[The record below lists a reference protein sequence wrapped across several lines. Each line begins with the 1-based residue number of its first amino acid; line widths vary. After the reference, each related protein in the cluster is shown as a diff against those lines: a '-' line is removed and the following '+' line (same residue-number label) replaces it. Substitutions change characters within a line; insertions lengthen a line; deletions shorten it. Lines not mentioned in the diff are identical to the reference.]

1 MTATLARPIERRRFL
16 GLSAGALAAAAAGC
30 RPRDPGGARRSTLI
44 IAVGDNERE
53 LVAVDGELLK
63 NLVFLP
69 LLTTNEDGELE
80 GRLAERWE
88 HSPSS
93 REWTFHLRRDIRWHD
108 GVPVTAQD
116 VKFTLELL
124 SHPDIL
130 EVPPH
135 DVESSTVL
143 DDATIRVRFGS
154 WTASR
159 SFTSGYEIIL
169 PEHLLAHLDP
179 KRYSRWDFWKRPV
192 GDGPYRF
199 GHYVTKT
206 MMRLDANPDYY
217 RGKPRI
223 EHVVL
228 KFTQGA
234 AIAELL
240 SGNAD
245 ILFGAVPGHSAS
257 GPSWRAYYGI
267 YGRQLNGILWNG
279 ARPQLRES
287 TVRRAL
293 TLAINRRELA
303 RVLNLPDSFPIVDG
317 PFSIGQV
324 RRGELPEPLPY
335 DPEQARALF
344 DAAGWRQRGGSGTR
358 ERDGQRF
365 RFTLRVGNQPNSSQA
380 AVYVQEAL
388 RRVGVGTEIETRDF
402 GVLMPRMVRDGQFD
416 ALMTDVP
423 AAPWLLKAWFG
434 ADSRLGYR
442 NAEVSTLLER
452 LPLVSDP
459 AEEEEIYLQLTRIF
473 RTEVPATF
481 LFPRVTTVFA
491 SKRVRGLSSPW
502 RVDPIRFIDEL
513 WLDDRGR

>member
-1 MTATLARPIERRRFL
+1 MTATFERAIERREFI
-16 GLSAGALAAAAAGC
+16 GLSAGALAAAASGC
-30 RPRDPGGARRSTLI
+30 RPRSPAGSRRSTLI

-88 HSPSS
+88 HSPDS
-93 REWTFHLRRDIRWHD
+93 RDWTFHLRRNIRWHD
-108 GVPVTAQD
+108 GVPVTAHD

-124 SHPDIL
+124 SHPDVT
-130 EVPPH
+130 EVAPH
-135 DVESSTVL
+135 DVESVTVL
-143 DDATIRVRFGS
+143 DDATVRVRFGS
-154 WTASR
+154 WTASG

-169 PEHLLAHLDP
+169 PEHLLVHLDR
-179 KRYSRWDFWKRPV
+179 KRYAQWDFWIRPV
-192 GDGPYRF
+192 GNGPYRF
-199 GHYVTKT
+199 GHYVLKT

-217 RGKPRI
+217 RGRPRI

-228 KFTQGA
+228 KFTRGA
-234 AIAELL
+234 AMAELL
-240 SGNAD
+240 SGNVD

-267 YGRQLNGILWNG
+267 YGRQLNGILWNS

-287 TVRRAL
+287 NVRRAL

-303 RVLNLPDSFPIVDG
+303 RVLNLPDSFPILDG

-358 ERDGQRF
+358 ERDGQLF
-365 RFTLRVGNQPNSSQA
+365 RLMLRVGNEPASSQA

-388 RRVGVGTEIETRDF
+388 RRVGVGMEIETRGS
-402 GVLMPRMVRDGQFD
+402 GVLMPGRVRDGQFD
-416 ALMTDVP
+416 ALMTVVP
-423 AAPWLLKAWFG
+423 AAPWVLKAWFG
-434 ADSRLGYR
+434 ADSPLGYR
-442 NAEVSTLLER
+442 NAEVATLLER

-459 AEEEEIYLQLTRIF
+459 AEQDEIYLQLTRIF
-473 RTEVPATF
+473 RTDAPATF
-481 LFPRVTTVFA
+481 LSPRVTTTFA
-491 SKRVRGLSSPW
+491 NRRVRGLSGPW

-513 WLDDRGR
+513 WLEDRSG

>member
-1 MTATLARPIERRRFL
+1 MTAPSAEVVERRPFIKL
-16 GLSAGALAAAAAGC
+16 TAGALVAAAGC
-30 RPRDPGGARRSTLI
+30 RPRSPAGSRRSTLI

-69 LLTTNEDGELE
+69 LLTENAAGELE

-88 HSPSS
+88 HSPDFLD
-93 REWTFHLRRDIRWHD
+93 WTFHLRQGIRWHD
-108 GVPVTAQD
+108 GVPVTARD

-124 SHPDIL
+124 SHPDVF

-135 DVESSTVL
+135 DVESTTVV

-154 WTASR
+154 WDASR
-159 SFTSGYEIIL
+159 SFSSGYEIIL
-169 PEHLLAHLDP
+169 PEHLLVHLDR
-179 KRYSRWDFWKRPV
+179 KRYAQWDFWRRPV
-192 GDGPYRF
+192 GNGPYRF
-199 GHYVTKT
+199 GRYVPKT
-206 MMRLDANPDYY
+206 MMRLDANPGYY
-217 RGKPRI
+217 RGRPRI

-228 KFTQGA
+228 KFTGGA
-234 AIAELL
+234 ARAELL
-240 SGNAD
+240 NGNVDVLLEAN
-245 ILFGAVPGHSAS
+245 PGHSAADA
-257 GPSWRAYYGI
+257 SWRAYYGF
-267 YGRQLNGILWNG
+267 YGAHVYGILWNS

-287 TVRRAL
+287 NVRRAL

-335 DPEQARALF
+335 DPEEAGKLF

-358 ERDGQRF
+358 ERDGQGI
-365 RFTLRVGNQPNSSQA
+365 RFTLRVGNQPASSQA

-388 RRVGVGTEIETRDF
+388 RRVGVGMEIETRDF
-402 GVLMPRMVRDGQFD
+402 RLLMPGMVRDGQFD
-416 ALMTDVP
+416 AVMTDVP
-423 AAPWLLKAWFG
+423 AAPWVLKAWFG

-442 NAEVSTLLER
+442 NAEVATLLER
-452 LPLVSDP
+452 LPSVSD
-459 AEEEEIYLQLTRIF
+459 AAVEDEIYLQLTRIF

-491 SKRVRGLSSPW
+491 SRRVRGLSSPW
-502 RVDPIRFIDEL
+502 RLDPIRFIDEL
-513 WLDDRGR
+513 WLDDRGGR